1 MISDNNNN
9 HHHFNGESGDECDI
23 EIITQI
29 LPYTLDLNKDID
41 NQDDYETNLY
51 NYITRYADYHESD
64 DDDDVFNDDSSIYN
78 DDFSDD
84 CTTVASSEPILA
96 DFFEERNL
104 FIQSIRYLTV
114 MEPLFALHP
123 TEGITYDYE
132 IDLDRFADIN
142 NRFNAL
148 YHFRN
153 ELLEIYDFDSPL
165 FDLPSLDS
173 QNLRNLNHNHNN
185 INNSNNS
192 NDEDLSVE
200 TKSETETESETE
212 DENEN
217 ENGNGNEP
225 AFDLEAEFRNALATR
240 LNYDYDDD
248 DDYDND
254 IDYEIEQLD
263 IDALN
268 IGVYFP
274 DLDLYNLSEI
284 SNTPN
289 DSYQRTLFS
298 TFENYWSQNN
308 PSIINQPDN
317 TIDTHIDNTLD
328 NNAEN
333 STDNNTDDTTDAI
346 AGEIGEDDISVIS
359 LSSFYDRILSTK

>member
-9 HHHFNGESGDECDI
+9 HHYHFNGKSGDECDI
-23 EIITQI
+23 EIITQL
-29 LPYTLDLNKDID
+29 LPYTLDLNKDIND
-41 NQDDYETNLY
+41 QDDYEANLY
-51 NYITRYADYHESD
+51 NYITHYADYHESD
-64 DDDDVFNDDSSIYN
+64 DEDVFNDDSSIYN
-78 DDFSDD
+78 DDVSDD
-84 CTTVASSEPILA
+84 CTTVASSEPLLA
-96 DFFEERNL
+96 DFFEERRL

-165 FDLPSLDS
+165 FDLPSLNS
-173 QNLRNLNHNHNN
+173 QNLRNLNHDHNIDN
-185 INNSNNS
+185 INDLNNS
-192 NDEDLSVE
+192 NDDDLSVE
-200 TKSETETESETE
+200 TKSETDSETE
-212 DENEN
+212 DGNEN
-217 ENGNGNEP
+217 ENGNEP
-225 AFDLEAEFRNALATR
+225 AFDLEAEFRNELATR
-240 LNYDYDDD
+240 LDYDDE
-248 DDYDND
+248 DDYDNN

-274 DLDLYNLSEI
+274 DLDLNNLSEM

-308 PSIINQPDN
+308 PSTNNQSYN
-317 TIDTHIDNTLD
+317 IIDNNIENTFD
-328 NNAEN
+328 NNTEN

>member
-9 HHHFNGESGDECDI
+9 HHHHFNGESGDECDI
-23 EIITQI
+23 EIITQL

-41 NQDDYETNLY
+41 DQDDYEANLY
-51 NYITRYADYHESD
+51 NYITHYADYHESD
-64 DDDDVFNDDSSIYN
+64 DEDVFNDDSSIYN

-84 CTTVASSEPILA
+84 CTTVASSEPLLA
-96 DFFEERNL
+96 DFFEERRL

-173 QNLRNLNHNHNN
+173 QNLRNLNHNHNIDN
-185 INNSNNS
+185 INNLNSS
-192 NDEDLSVE
+192 NDDDLSIE
-200 TKSETETESETE
+200 TKSETNSETK

-217 ENGNGNEP
+217 GNGNGNGNEP

-240 LNYDYDDD
+240 LDYDDD

-268 IGVYFP
+268 IGAYFP
-274 DLDLYNLSEI
+274 DLDLNNLSEM

-289 DSYQRTLFS
+289 DSYQRTLLS

-317 TIDTHIDNTLD
+317 ITDNNIDNTLD